1 MNNKL
6 INKIKKSKEVIIK
19 KGSIT
24 LVILN
29 YNRERFIDRA
39 IRSCLDQK
47 SSNRLINVMVI
58 DDASTDNSLDKIHYY
73 IENINFFSF
82 KKNKG
87 IGYLSNYSLKKAKTD
102 YWMRVDSDDFI
113 ANSAV
118 ESMCSILD
126 NNKNYD
132 LVYGD
137 HYRIDDL
144 GMKINKV
151 ELKSFKLLKN
161 HGAGVLFR
169 KKILNKIGGF
179 DPSLREYED
188 ANVLEKIFKI
198 KANAF
203 YLPVPL
209 YRYHIHG
216 ENISITGN
224 RKKYQKLSIKN
235 ITK

>member
-6 INKIKKSKEVIIK
+6 INKIKKSKEVVIK

-102 YWMRVDSDDFI
+102 YWMR
-113 ANSAV
+113 
-118 ESMCSILD
+118 L
-126 NNKNYD
+126 
-132 LVYGD
+132 
-137 HYRIDDL
+137 
-144 GMKINKV
+144 
-151 ELKSFKLLKN
+151 
-161 HGAGVLFR
+161 
-169 KKILNKIGGF
+169 
-179 DPSLREYED
+179 
-188 ANVLEKIFKI
+188 
-198 KANAF
+198 
-203 YLPVPL
+203 
-209 YRYHIHG
+209 
-216 ENISITGN
+216 
-224 RKKYQKLSIKN
+224 
-235 ITK
+235 